1 MKRFFQVVHLW
12 HAFVWVVIVSVVGY
26 MFFSQNDWRV
36 GLICAVVMAFFIGG
50 GVLLYRLMFRK
61 KRAAARRAKA
71 APVAPATGDV
81 IQQARNRA
89 R

>member
-1 MKRFFQVVHLW
+1 
-12 HAFVWVVIVSVVGY
+12 

-36 GLICAVVMAFFIGG
+36 GLICAVVMAFFAGG
-50 GVLLYRLMFRK
+50 AVLLFRLMFRK
-61 KRAAARRAKA
+61 KLAAKRRPKA
-71 APVAPATGDV
+71 AQVAPAPGDV